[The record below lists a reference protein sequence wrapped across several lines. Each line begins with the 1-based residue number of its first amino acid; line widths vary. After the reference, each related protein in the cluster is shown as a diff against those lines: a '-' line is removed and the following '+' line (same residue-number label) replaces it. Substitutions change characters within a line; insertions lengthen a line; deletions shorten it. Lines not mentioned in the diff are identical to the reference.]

1 LIKEVLKEAFIN
13 LINQHQGLIFKV
25 CNMYCR
31 HDEDREDLFQD
42 ILLQLWRSYA
52 TFKSDSKVST
62 WMYRVAL
69 NTAISRLRKHKN
81 GTSTE
86 ALNDEAFKIEAVNDE
101 ESVARSRLM
110 YAAIERLTDVER
122 GITMLYMDN
131 HSYREI
137 AEIMGISESNVGY
150 KINQIKSKL
159 KNLVNP
165 Q

>member
-1 LIKEVLKEAFIN
+1 
-13 LINQHQGLIFKV
+13 
-25 CNMYCR
+25 MYCI
-31 HDEDREDLFQD
+31 HQEDREDLFQD

-52 TFKSDSKVST
+52 SFKNDAKVST

-81 GTSTE
+81 GKPTE

-150 KINQIKSKL
+150 KINQIKLKL
-159 KNLVNP
+159 KNLVKP